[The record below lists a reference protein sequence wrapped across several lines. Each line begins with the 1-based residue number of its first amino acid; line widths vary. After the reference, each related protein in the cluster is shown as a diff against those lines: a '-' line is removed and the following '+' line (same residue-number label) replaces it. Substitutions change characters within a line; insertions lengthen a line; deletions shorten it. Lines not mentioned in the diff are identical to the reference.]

1 MSLSLVVLAAGVGSR
16 YGGPK
21 QIDRVGPGGATLLD
35 YAAFDARRAGF
46 DRVVLVVREGMEAD
60 VREAVG
66 DRIARHV
73 PVAYA
78 VQGGALPPDSS
89 PPPGRTKPWG
99 TGHATLAA
107 APLLDGPFAVIN
119 ADDFYGAG
127 SYRVLAEH
135 LRRPQAGPVPEFA
148 IVGFPL
154 RATLSPDGPVS
165 RGVCTV
171 DADGF
176 LVSIR
181 EVLKVERD
189 GEDARGARRVGRVA
203 TDPRR
208 DPRVAQLLGVHAG
221 ARAGARGRLPPLPGR
236 ERARAPP
243 PSTSCSRRSR
253 RRWTRARRACAS
265 SAGAARGA
273 VSPTPGTGR
282 ASWTLLAALTRA
294 GRVPARTSGR
304 DGAPRPDDGRRGRG
318 RSPASPSPARCSPSS
333 RTRAGSSTTRGWR
346 RSNARPAAAASSSSR
361 STATS
366 STTPT
371 R

>member
-35 YAAFDARRAGF
+35 YAAFDAKRSGF

-66 DRIARHV
+66 GRIARHV

-78 VQGGALPPDSS
+78 VQGSALPAGFA

-127 SYRVLAEH
+127 SYRVLAEY
-135 LRRPQAGPVPEFA
+135 LRRPPDGPAPEFA

-154 RATLSPDGPVS
+154 ATTLSPDGPVS
-165 RGVCTV
+165 RGVCAV
-171 DADGF
+171 DEKGF

-181 EVLKVERD
+181 EVLRVERD
-189 GEDARGARRVGRVA
+189 GENARELDDSGAWRPIPGTTPVSLNFWGFTPAVLPAIDEGFRRFLEA
-203 TDPRR
+203 N
-208 DPRVAQLLGVHAG
+208 G
-221 ARAGARGRLPPLPGR
+221 A
-236 ERARAPP
+236 
-243 PSTSCSRRSR
+243 S
-253 RRWTRARRACAS
+253 TRAEYFLLYAVQDLVDR
-265 SAGAARGA
+265 GAARVRVLGGGG
-273 VSPTPGTGR
+273 PWGGLTYPGDR
-282 ASWTLLAALTRA
+282 PRLVELLESLT
-294 GRVPARTSGR
+294 ARGEYPR
-304 DGAPRPDDGRRGRG
+304 DLWA
-318 RSPASPSPARCSPSS
+318 
-333 RTRAGSSTTRGWR
+333 
-346 RSNARPAAAASSSSR
+346 
-361 STATS
+361 
-366 STTPT
+366 
-371 R
+371 

>member
-66 DRIARHV
+66 DRIGRHV

-78 VQGGALPPDSS
+78 VQGSTLPTGFA

-119 ADDFYGAG
+119 ADDFYGSG

-135 LRRPQAGPVPEFA
+135 LRRPQDGPVPEFS

-154 RATLSPDGPVS
+154 AATLSPDGPVS

-171 DADGF
+171 DGDGF
-176 LVSIR
+176 LASIR
-181 EVLKVERD
+181 EVLKVERN
-189 GEDARGARRVGRVA
+189 GEDARGLDESGAWQPIPGTTPVSLNFWGFTPALLPALEEGLRRFLA
-203 TDPRR
+203 
-208 DPRVAQLLGVHAG
+208 AN
-221 ARAGARGRLPPLPGR
+221 
-236 ERARAPP
+236 
-243 PSTSCSRRSR
+243 
-253 RRWTRARRACAS
+253 AS
-265 SAGAARGA
+265 SATAEYFLLSGVQSQVDAGAARVRVLGGGG
-273 VSPTPGTGR
+273 PWGGLTYPGDR
-282 ASWTLLAALTRA
+282 PRLVELLLALA
-294 GRVPARTSGR
+294 ARGEYPR
-304 DGAPRPDDGRRGRG
+304 DLWA
-318 RSPASPSPARCSPSS
+318 
-333 RTRAGSSTTRGWR
+333 
-346 RSNARPAAAASSSSR
+346 
-361 STATS
+361 
-366 STTPT
+366 
-371 R
+371 

>member
-60 VREAVG
+60 VRDAVG

-78 VQGGALPPDSS
+78 VQGSALPAGFA

-127 SYRVLAEH
+127 SYRVLAEY
-135 LRRPQAGPVPEFA
+135 LRRPQDGAVPEFA

-154 RATLSPDGPVS
+154 ATTLSPDGPVS
-165 RGVCTV
+165 RGVCAV
-171 DADGF
+171 DDEGF

-181 EVLKVERD
+181 EVLKVEPD
-189 GEDARGARRVGRVA
+189 GENAREIDASGGRPIPGATPVSLNFWGFTAALLPALEEGFRRFLDENAGSISAEYFLLSAVQSLVDAGSARVRVLGGGGPWGGL
-203 TDPRR
+203 TYPGDRPR
-208 DPRVAQLLGVHAG
+208 
-221 ARAGARGRLPPLPGR
+221 
-236 ERARAPP
+236 
-243 PSTSCSRRSR
+243 
-253 RRWTRARRACAS
+253 
-265 SAGAARGA
+265 
-273 VSPTPGTGR
+273 
-282 ASWTLLAALTRA
+282 LAALLESL
-294 GRVPARTSGR
+294 TSRGEYPR
-304 DGAPRPDDGRRGRG
+304 DLWA
-318 RSPASPSPARCSPSS
+318 
-333 RTRAGSSTTRGWR
+333 
-346 RSNARPAAAASSSSR
+346 
-361 STATS
+361 
-366 STTPT
+366 
-371 R
+371 